1 MLTIQFIISILM
13 VLVLVMLIINTIR
26 KYDSVLRADVKR
38 LRAEN
43 EALRKELLKRGIV
56 EYVQSL
62 MIGSENKRCPY
73 TIKNQPENESSI
85 DELRFPAGLFC

>member
-43 EALRKELLKRGIV
+43 EDLRKELLKRGIV
-56 EYVQSL
+56 EYV
-62 MIGSENKRCPY
+62 
-73 TIKNQPENESSI
+73 
-85 DELRFPAGLFC
+85 